1 MQQSTEINQNTKQ
14 PSASRRSLR
23 ETLMQRQNPNLNED
37 LPTVMSN
44 MVNKEKKPINEE
56 YSPNTEMKE
65 MHHYTRLKA
74 GMLAP

>member
-1 MQQSTEINQNTKQ
+1 
-14 PSASRRSLR
+14 
-23 ETLMQRQNPNLNED
+23 MQRQNPNLNED